1 MQSFLKALADV
12 GEGPAINA
20 MQTTYGDL
28 ESLSG
33 DALGTHL
40 VFTRLALQEELDALL
55 LSPPHVALE
64 RNDARLPAGAAAS
77 YAMSIAPAQA
87 QRSRAPDGKGVL
99 GVSSI

>member
-1 MQSFLKALADV
+1 MQSFLTAL
-12 GEGPAINA
+12 GNLGKGPAINA
-20 MQTTYGDL
+20 MQTTYGVL
-28 ESLSG
+28 NSLSE

-55 LSPPHVALE
+55 LSPPYVALKQ
-64 RNDARLPAGAAAS
+64 NDARLPAGAVAS

-99 GVSSI
+99 GVSSM